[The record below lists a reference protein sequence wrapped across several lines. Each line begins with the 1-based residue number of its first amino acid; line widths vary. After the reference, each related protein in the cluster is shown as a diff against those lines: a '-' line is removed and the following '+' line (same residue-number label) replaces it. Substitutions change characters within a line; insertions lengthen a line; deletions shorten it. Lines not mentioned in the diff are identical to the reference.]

1 MRQMD
6 FQHYV
11 QRPYTNTTVRKGYK
25 WSNLAIGEVIELQ
38 DNGKR
43 VEDATV
49 RQIVVKRFGDIKLED
64 LKREHDQVC
73 VTKNSLRR
81 AMRKVYPDFFDTDVV
96 TIVTYVR
103 GK

>member
-6 FQHYV
+6 FLKYT
-11 QRPYTNTTVRKGYK
+11 QRPYTNVTVRRGYN
-25 WSNLAIGEVIELQ
+25 WSNLAIGEVIELC

-49 RQIVVKRFGDIKLED
+49 RQVLVKRFADIKLED
-64 LKREHDQVC
+64 IKREHDLTC
-73 VTKNSLRR
+73 NSKNSLRR
-81 AMRKVYPDFFDTDVV
+81 ALRKVYPDIFDTDVV